1 MIYTRTIIES
11 ILSYACHGVG
21 DTDSGQVDAIGERGL
36 SYAFHGA
43 WDGYGGDLLILIE
56 GVAIYTR
63 HLIGYVSVFNGFR
76 NNDIAGTIFAGVH
89 CGGAV
94 RRVEYINDAA
104 NVDCFLG
111 KDAGAGEQG

>member
-56 GVAIYTR
+56 GVGIYTR
-63 HLIGYVSVFNGFR
+63 HLIGYVSVCNFLR
-76 NNDIAGTIFAGVH
+76 NNDIAGTLIVGVH

-94 RRVEYINDAA
+94 GRVECVNDAA
-104 NVDCFLG
+104 NLDCALG
-111 KDAGAGEQG
+111 KDAGGGEQG